1 MLIITN
7 RLLVHM
13 VYILVVLSALIHI
26 VTFTSM
32 MVPFVMTPKLVYMVD
47 VGFFFTQ
54 MMGKQNV
61 ALSSGCVT
69 CALLNRRP

>member
-1 MLIITN
+1 
-7 RLLVHM
+7 
-13 VYILVVLSALIHI
+13 
-26 VTFTSM
+26 M
-32 MVPFVMTPKLVYMVD
+32 MVPFVMTPKLVYIVD
-47 VGFFFTQ
+47 VGFFFTP

>member
-1 MLIITN
+1 
-7 RLLVHM
+7 
-13 VYILVVLSALIHI
+13 
-26 VTFTSM
+26 M

-47 VGFFFTQ
+47 VGFFFTP

-69 CALLNRRP
+69 CALLNRRPYRKQLMVHTCILMHY